1 MEIHYSVKDSDNLLS
16 YNQWSCGDY
25 SKNLDGFTLNGANT
39 TNNIVKLDNSNPTK
53 GDYNILMNRIA
64 SAASYLFL
72 KFAKSITEEDYGKTL
87 TVTADIKNNLTGIA
101 KIQIVADSTV
111 VTEIPQN
118 ASNSF
123 SVSKTIPENTESI
136 ECQITFAGA
145 ITGKLYIDN
154 LRLTIQ

>member
-1 MEIHYSVKDSDNLLS
+1 
-16 YNQWSCGDY
+16 
-25 SKNLDGFTLNGANT
+25 
-39 TNNIVKLDNSNPTK
+39 
-53 GDYNILMNRIA
+53 MNRIT